1 MQVENVEC
9 LEGDHIKFD
18 FLGKDSIRYEN
29 EVVVHPKVHQLV
41 KKFCQQ
47 TSDKNCEQPPA
58 RVSLADAIVYCLF
71 SVCCVGLFIADAI
84 VHCLFV
90 VLACYNTLLCATI
103 GYWTDSLSCHF
114 NYCGPVCIS
123 A

>member
-47 TSDKNCEQPPA
+47 NSAKKREQTATHLLLVNAAVLGTLELCMASASSCLVPA
-58 RVSLADAIVYCLF
+58 IAMQ
-71 SVCCVGLFIADAI
+71 CC
-84 VHCLFV
+84 
-90 VLACYNTLLCATI
+90 
-103 GYWTDSLSCHF
+103 
-114 NYCGPVCIS
+114 
-123 A
+123 

>member
-1 MQVENVEC
+1 MENVEC

-47 TSDKNCEQPPA
+47 TSDKKCEQSPA
-58 RVSLADAIVYCLF
+58 SIILADAAVLLVYY
-71 SVCCVGLFIADAI
+71 VGPF
-84 VHCLFV
+84 
-90 VLACYNTLLCATI
+90 
-103 GYWTDSLSCHF
+103 
-114 NYCGPVCIS
+114 
-123 A
+123 